1 MNLAN
6 NKKRILT
13 IAGIACVILL
23 VLYFVFIR
31 GIYASSDKIVGPYR
45 NAEIYEDFLDYDSW
59 QIGENMHGD
68 PIFCFEDNA
77 FQFIKIKYADVL
89 NNIYELYHDQYNLR
103 RLNKKNYVAYRDLL
117 FELSLSNIN
126 EEERNKYS
134 SLIELFDIYKNG
146 QKRFK
151 YVIGNGWG
159 RY

>member
-77 FQFIKIKYADVL
+77 FQFTKFKYSDVL
-89 NNIYELYHDQYNLR
+89 DKIYVTYHDEYNLQ
-103 RLNKKNYVAYRDLL
+103 RLNKRNYDLYIDL
-117 FELSLSNIN
+117 AKKLSLDSNN
-126 EEERNKYS
+126 QEEYDELN
-134 SLIELFDIYKNG
+134 SLIELLDIYKNG
-146 QKRFK
+146 QKRWT
-151 YVIGNGWG
+151 YVINYGFV
-159 RY
+159 RK